1 MRTVHELR
9 VTHERERHQG
19 HAHLIQWLYC
29 LYADDLVQ
37 PLRKKKG
44 YDEGLLAAARAML
57 RKLSGAQFSAQGGRL
72 CVAG

>member
-1 MRTVHELR
+1 MRSVR
-9 VTHERERHQG
+9 VLCIDDALDRRQG

-37 PLRKKKG
+37 RRKKKG

-57 RKLSGAQFSAQGGRL
+57 RKLSGERAAWAGLRL
-72 CVAG
+72 CFAG